1 MSAVTTPPLDRFPV
15 VLFDLDGTITDSAP
29 GIHGGF
35 RHALA
40 TVGHPEP
47 TEAMLASVIGPPMVD
62 TFRTLGLDDAAVDAA
77 MAAYLRPWAGQR
89 GRVPF
94 LVAVGGLYRPRR
106 GPRMS
111 PRGHLPTRDRI
122 A

>member
-47 TEAMLASVIGPPMVD
+47 TEAMLH
-62 TFRTLGLDDAAVDAA
+62 R
-77 MAAYLRPWAGQR
+77 
-89 GRVPF
+89 
-94 LVAVGGLYRPRR
+94 
-106 GPRMS
+106 
-111 PRGHLPTRDRI
+111 
-122 A
+122 